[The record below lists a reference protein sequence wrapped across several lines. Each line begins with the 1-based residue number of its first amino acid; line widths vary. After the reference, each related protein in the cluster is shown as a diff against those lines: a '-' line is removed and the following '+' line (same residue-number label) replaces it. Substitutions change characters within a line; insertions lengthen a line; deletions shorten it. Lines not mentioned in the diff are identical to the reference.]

1 MEDICIL
8 WFRQDLRLE
17 DNPALIEA
25 NDSGLKILP
34 IYILDDVSSNKW
46 KIGSASRWW
55 LNESL
60 KKLNA
65 SLDYNLCFMNGDSK
79 VC

>member
-65 SLDYNLCFMNGDSK
+65 SLDYLSLIHI
-79 VC
+79 